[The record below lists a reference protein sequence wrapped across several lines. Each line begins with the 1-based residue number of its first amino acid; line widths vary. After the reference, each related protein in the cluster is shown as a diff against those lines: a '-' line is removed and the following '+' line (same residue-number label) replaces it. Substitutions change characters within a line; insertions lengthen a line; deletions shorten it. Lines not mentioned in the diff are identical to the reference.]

1 MLCSFFS
8 DTVGTD
14 VKCGECL
21 CEISSDW
28 KDAERTVLLYFVA
41 EHLRDVVLLVPR
53 YYYHRCP
60 VW

>member
-53 YYYHRCP
+53 YYYH
-60 VW
+60 